1 MSNKQFNKL
10 EIQFQ
15 EECKVINL
23 RYEYD
28 GYIGNEQ
35 WAIISELTEKEI
47 LEKYRSIVSDYIPFI
62 VLTPAFGEVRDEYR
76 RNENIQLLSII
87 KHTANIQSIT
97 IIITVWYITTSEISA
112 IIMTEII
119 PLLFSLILPAASEQI

>member
-1 MSNKQFNKL
+1 MSNKQFNEL

-28 GYIGNEQ
+28 GYIGSEQ

-47 LEKYRSIVSDYIPFI
+47 LEKYRPIVSDYIPFI

-76 RNENIQLLSII
+76 RNEKKHYMRSVRGDII
-87 KHTANIQSIT
+87 GQAFPDVILGWNNT
-97 IIITVWYITTSEISA
+97 IKWKN
-112 IIMTEII
+112 
-119 PLLFSLILPAASEQI
+119 LDFNLFFQGSLGADRLNL

>member
-47 LEKYRSIVSDYIPFI
+47 LEKYRPIVSDYIC
-62 VLTPAFGEVRDEYR
+62 
-76 RNENIQLLSII
+76 
-87 KHTANIQSIT
+87 H
-97 IIITVWYITTSEISA
+97 TSEKILRIRHYKQNTIFLKSISSR
-112 IIMTEII
+112 
-119 PLLFSLILPAASEQI
+119 LFGMC

>member
-28 GYIGNEQ
+28 GYIGERAMGN
-35 WAIISELTEKEI
+35 
-47 LEKYRSIVSDYIPFI
+47 YF
-62 VLTPAFGEVRDEYR
+62 
-76 RNENIQLLSII
+76 
-87 KHTANIQSIT
+87 
-97 IIITVWYITTSEISA
+97 
-112 IIMTEII
+112 
-119 PLLFSLILPAASEQI
+119 